1 MALSMKTVATVCVA
15 ALVSATA
22 FAAAADLRLVAAA
35 KNRDVR
41 TVRTLIEQRVD
52 VNTPQPD
59 GATALHWAAQWDDLD
74 MADLLLRSGAMA
86 DKADDYGATPL
97 SLACINGSAAMTEK
111 LLAAGANPN
120 APLPTTGETPLMRA
134 ARAGK
139 ADAVKA
145 LLARGASVDAGEPNQ
160 RQTALMW
167 AAAEGHLQVVQ
178 TLIQAGADVSRQ
190 TKTGTTPLLFAAREG
205 DLETTKALLAAGANI
220 NQASSDGTTPLVVAT
235 IRGHLSYATFLLD
248 HGANPNIG
256 PGFTPLHWA
265 AGEWPLDYTNDGT
278 RILAEDN
285 EWTPLGG
292 LRGAARLDFVKVL
305 VAHGAD
311 VNARAT
317 STPRAYVGLGARGRA
332 AAARSRGSAALRGA
346 TPFLLASQAGAVDV
360 MRFLVEKGADP
371 LVKTTN
377 NTTAAMLAAGLGR
390 RIGKF
395 QTTVDE
401 SLGALALALTL
412 GNDINA
418 VNNDGETALHG
429 PAYLNRRTVAT
440 FLVEKGAMLNQKDK
454 RGWTPL
460 TVAEGNYTGGVYIH
474 SPDVIEVLRK
484 AGAQPSPAT
493 IERDATVLATL
504 AGKGEAE

>member
-1 MALSMKTVATVCVA
+1 MALGAKTS
-15 ALVSATA
+15 ALVCGLSLAWVA
-22 FAAAADLRLVAAA
+22 GVAAADVRLVTAA
-35 KNRDVR
+35 KNRDTP
-41 TVRTLIEQRVD
+41 TVRALMAQRVD
-52 VNTPQPD
+52 VNAPQPD
-59 GATALHWAAQWDDLD
+59 GATALHWAAQWDDLA
-74 MADLLLRSGAMA
+74 MADLLLHAGAKA
-86 DKADDYGATPL
+86 DQADDYGTTPL
-97 SLACINGSAAMTEK
+97 ALASSNGSAAMVEK

-120 APLPTTGETPLMRA
+120 APLPTTGETPLMA
-134 ARAGK
+134 ASRAGK
-139 ADAVKA
+139 VDAVAA
-145 LLARGASVDAGEPNQ
+145 LLAHHAKVDAVEPTQ
-160 RQTALMW
+160 GQTALMW
-167 AAAEGHLQVVQ
+167 AAAEGHADVVKA
-178 TLIQAGADVSRQ
+178 LLAAGADASGR

-205 DLETTKALLAAGANI
+205 DLEVTKALLAAGAKVD
-220 NQASSDGTTPLVVAT
+220 QASSDGTTPLIVAT
-235 IRGHLSYATFLLD
+235 IRGHIAYATFLLD
-248 HGANPNIG
+248 QGANPNLG
-256 PGFTPLHWA
+256 PGFTPLLWA

-305 VAHGAD
+305 VAHGAN

-346 TPFLLASQAGAVDV
+346 TPFLLAAQAGAVDV
-360 MRFLVEKGADP
+360 MRFLVEKGAEP
-371 LVKTTN
+371 LAKTTN
-377 NTTAAMLAAGLGR
+377 NTTAVMLAAGLGR

-401 SLGALALALTL
+401 SLGAVTLALAL

-418 VNNDGETALHG
+418 VNNDGESALHG
-429 PAYLNRRTVAT
+429 PAYLNRGAVAQL
-440 FLVEKGAMLNQKDK
+440 LVEKGATLNQKDK

-474 SPDVIEVLRK
+474 SPEVIEVLRK
-484 AGAQPSPAT
+484 AGAQPSPAN